1 MPDPREWI
9 SRIKVVQPPELWEEV
24 SVRATR
30 SSLAA
35 DGAPRYGPAHLVPTT
50 PRRAALVAGAVVGIP
65 LLVVIMLVIATRTPD
80 GGNRATPTP
89 AVSPLADIHDLLER
103 QLSDLW
109 IAESNLAELRG
120 ELHAAEDELAA
131 LRDEIGSDPSDAELQ
146 EIETLQ
152 ERIQTWTRGVL
163 EDLAVVQGL
172 RDRVEEIRL
181 QRQRLLPPAEDADY
195 PLVAT
200 VTCDGDGTGGTHV
213 STPVVRLQPDGVDLH
228 VVNRISNEQVFLRTG
243 PGDEVYP
250 VPAGGTAD
258 ITLPISG
265 PSDMEI
271 VCTYVRPDDFAWP
284 RPTHPIWI
292 APVLPDA
299 ATVSPSPE
307 PTQLDP
313 VVLTASLDE
322 APVIW
327 PEVAFIPA
335 GGADSQIG
343 VQPCYHCGE
352 QLIPSALAIDPDGS
366 FWIADSFK
374 ARIAHFARD
383 GSLIEAFPAEIGSAV
398 PDSSGSAD
406 LAFVGDR
413 LYVLLEEGRS
423 RVVPVESGGLGE
435 PIFVNNEGQGLHVE
449 AVIPGQDEL
458 TVMISGAER
467 LLGGYWAFA
476 TVDPATGQTTPSP
489 GVRGSTGS
497 HVAFWPL
504 LDTPPGDYQIQ
515 WFRDGHAIV
524 AAQDVRFQLVRNGHE
539 FRTTVGDAY
548 VRTATGHGVATI
560 VGMSNLLGSA
570 SGRWYLEIVPESPGI
585 VFERIPEEGFIGDA
599 RRALTVGPDGGVYW
613 MRLLED
619 GLHIYRR

>member
-9 SRIKVVQPPELWEEV
+9 SRIKEVEPPELWKEA
-24 SVRATR
+24 SARASR

-35 DGAPRYGPAHLVPTT
+35 DGAPRSSRAPLVPTT

-65 LLVVIMLVIATRTPD
+65 LLVVIMLVIATRTP

-89 AVSPLADIHDLLER
+89 GVSSLAGIHELLER

-109 IAESNLAELRG
+109 IAESHIAELRG
-120 ELHAAEDELAA
+120 ALRAAEDELAA
-131 LRDEIGSDPSDAELQ
+131 LQEEVGLDPSDAELQ

-172 RDRVEEIRL
+172 RARVEQIRL
-181 QRQRLLPPAEDADY
+181 QRERFLPPPDDADY

-200 VTCDGDGTGGTHV
+200 VTCDGDRTGGTHV

-228 VVNRISNEQVFLRTG
+228 VINRISNERVFLTTG
-243 PGDEVYP
+243 PGDEVYA
-250 VPAGGTAD
+250 VPGGETAD

-265 PSDMEI
+265 PSDIEI
-271 VCTYVRPDDFAWP
+271 VCAVARPKNFGWP
-284 RPTHPIWI
+284 RPSHPLWV
-292 APVLPDA
+292 APVSPEG
-299 ATVSPSPE
+299 ATVSPTPE

-313 VVLTASLDE
+313 LVLSASSDE

-327 PEVAFIPA
+327 PEVAFIPVGDA
-335 GGADSQIG
+335 ESQIG
-343 VQPCYHCGE
+343 VQSCYHCGE

-383 GSLIEAFPAEIGSAV
+383 GSFIEAFPAEIGLAV

-423 RVVPVESGGLGE
+423 RVARMEADGLGE
-435 PIFVNNEGQGLHVE
+435 PIVVNNEGQGLHVQ
-449 AVIPGQDEL
+449 AVIPGQEEL

-476 TVDPATGQTTPSP
+476 TVDPATGQVTPSP
-489 GVRGSTGS
+489 GLRDSTGS
-497 HVAFWPL
+497 HIDFRPI
-504 LDTPPGDYQIQ
+504 LDSPPGDYQIR
-515 WFRDGHAIV
+515 WFQDGHAMV
-524 AAQDVRFQLVRNGHE
+524 AAQDVRFRLVRNGHE
-539 FRTTVGDAY
+539 FRTAVGDTY
-548 VRTATGHGVATI
+548 VRTTTGRGVATI
-560 VGMSNLLGSA
+560 VGMSNLSGNE

-585 VFERIPEEGFIGDA
+585 IFERIPEEGFIGDA
-599 RRALTVGPDGGVYW
+599 RRALTVGPDGEVYW
-613 MRLLED
+613 MRLLQD